1 MKFYINNKE
10 LSEKVFWRTLES
22 LVSPMQRVHILDGM
36 KVKIADYLCWIE
48 IRVMLLKVNMT
59 DEIVNQVIYYFSLF
73 ICRINTKLT
82 ELIHLVYFL
91 I

>member
-1 MKFYINNKE
+1 MKFYINNNE

-48 IRVMLLKVNMT
+48 IMLILLQKIQWHIMN
-59 DEIVNQVIYYFSLF
+59 F
-73 ICRINTKLT
+73 KLEFFT
-82 ELIHLVYFL
+82 GKNYECNRRRSK
-91 I
+91 